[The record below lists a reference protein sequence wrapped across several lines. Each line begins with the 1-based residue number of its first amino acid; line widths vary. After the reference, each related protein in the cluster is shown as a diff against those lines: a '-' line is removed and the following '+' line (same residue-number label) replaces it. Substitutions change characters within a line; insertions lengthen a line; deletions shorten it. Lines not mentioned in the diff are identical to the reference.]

1 MKKKWSDC
9 FPSGESIKKTCRIM
23 RLTLFLLLG
32 MVCSAAANS
41 YSQTARFSVNLK
53 NSTVLD
59 VIKYV
64 EENSNFVFLYRNE
77 DLNLKRT
84 FTVNF
89 QDASIQSIL
98 DEALKGNNVVYNVYD
113 RQIVIRKQANTPSV
127 QPETKKRLTGVVKGS
142 DGTSVPGVSVFVKG
156 TSLGT
161 ITDIDGRFSI
171 EVPPGTKSLGFS
183 FVGMKTIE
191 VPVGSQ
197 TDFQVKMQEE
207 AVGLDEVVAVG
218 YGVAKKRDLT
228 GAVSRVDS
236 RELEN
241 RPVLRVDQML
251 QGQAPGVDVKSISGE
266 PGGGTTIRIRGAR
279 SINATNEPLY
289 VIDGLIGAG
298 DLNSINPDDVLSIDI
313 LKDASSTAIYG
324 SRGANGVIIVTTKR
338 GSAGRDNISVNVSRG
353 VEHLPENRK
362 PELMNAAEFIQFIK
376 DARENIKT
384 PAQLVNDQQYK
395 YANNFDL
402 SKVGEGTDWV
412 DAVTRVSSFTNVNI
426 GASGGNEKLQ
436 YYLSGNYADQ
446 EGIVIGSGFTRY
458 QFRLNLDKQYGKI
471 LKIGTSINF
480 SNTFK
485 NITNVDLGKS
495 TSWTRSAL
503 SLSPT
508 FPLYNEDGSLYSVN
522 NFAYSGGG
530 NFDSPLAYNMR
541 KTQEKGRNILAN
553 FYLDLKLMKGL
564 NFRSNLGMQY
574 NIRRWDYYNPT
585 NMPTKIATNTQI
597 ATAETRFYTDDYL
610 LSENT
615 LTYDF
620 AIDRHKVNMVVGT
633 SWQNNIDQYLMGSA
647 TGFTNDIF
655 MWNNLGAVDQVGQ
668 KVDSNYGENTMIS
681 FLGRANYNFADKY
694 YLTVTG
700 RYDGA
705 SNFALDNKWGFFP
718 SAAVKWRLTEEN
730 FIKDLNAFENLSMK
744 ISYGKSGN
752 QGISNYASLG
762 TLSNSTTGYIFGNNP
777 ALAYYSGRLPSNDL
791 TWETSTQIDLGIEA
805 SILKGRLS
813 AEANYYNT
821 KTKDLL
827 LNVQIPSQTG
837 YSSRLMNLGETFS
850 RGFELMINSRNVEKG
865 KFAWRTQLTLTTN
878 KQEIVDLGPLVKVSV
893 DNNSYGGTT
902 TYYEVGV
909 PLGALYGAYYEG
921 TWKSQAEID
930 QELALPEGQRQFV
943 SPKNMYKPGRMK
955 YRDINQDGLLDQ
967 KDMPYQ
973 GSPNPKVFGRIENN
987 FKYGN
992 WDLDIAFN
1000 ASFGAKMYNDVM
1012 FFMGTGGGDA
1022 VYTNQ
1027 YRFFKD
1033 YWHPTRNPE
1042 SNIPAPNSRD
1052 NVPST
1057 YLLQDASFVRFSTL
1071 KLGYTINTK
1080 KLGMDYIKGAYV
1092 YFSGNNLWLFSDYN
1106 NFDPEVNRSGTSSTV
1121 RGKDDGAYPNSRAFT
1136 FGVKVDF

>member
-1 MKKKWSDC
+1 MKKKWING
-9 FPSGESIKKTCRIM
+9 FPSGECLKKLYRIM
-23 RLTLFLLLG
+23 RLTLILILG
-32 MVCSAAANS
+32 IVCSTMANS
-41 YSQTARFSVNLK
+41 YSQTAKFSVNLK

-59 VIKYV
+59 VIKHV
-64 EENSNFVFLYRNE
+64 EDHSEFVFLYRNE

-84 FTVNF
+84 IDVDF
-89 QDASIQSIL
+89 QNASIQNLL
-98 DEALKGNNVVYNVYD
+98 DEVLKGSNVTYTVYD
-113 RQIVIRKQANTPSV
+113 RQIVIRKQINPDVTV
-127 QPETKKRLTGVVKGS
+127 QKKERRITGITTGS
-142 DGTSVPGVSVFVKG
+142 DGVAIPGVSVFVKG

-161 ITDIDGRFSI
+161 ITDADGKFNLT
-171 EVPPGTKSLGFS
+171 VPGSAKTLVFS
-183 FVGMKTIE
+183 FVGMKMIE
-191 VPVGSQ
+191 KNIGSQ
-197 TDFQVKMQEE
+197 AVFNVLMEE
-207 AVGLDEVVAVG
+207 ETVGLDEVVAVG

-289 VIDGLIGAG
+289 VIDGLVGAG
-298 DLNSINPDDVLSIDI
+298 DLNSINPDDVLSVDI
-313 LKDASSTAIYG
+313 LKDASATAIYG

-338 GSAGRDNISVNVSRG
+338 GTAGGDKISVNVNRG
-353 VEHLPENRK
+353 IEHLPENRK
-362 PELMNAAEFIQFIK
+362 PELFNAAEFVQFIK
-376 DARENIKT
+376 DARENVKT

-395 YANNFDL
+395 YVNSLDL
-402 SKVGEGTDWV
+402 EAIGEGTDWI
-412 DAVTRVSSFTNVNI
+412 DAVTRVSSFTNVNV

-485 NITNVDLGKS
+485 DITNVDLGKS

-508 FPLYNEDGSLYSVN
+508 IPLYNEDGSIFSFN

-530 NFDSPLAYNMR
+530 NFDSPLGYNLR
-541 KTQEKGRNILAN
+541 KTREKSRNILAN
-553 FYLDLKLMKGL
+553 FYLDLQLMKGL

-585 NMPTKIATNTQI
+585 NMPTNIASNTLI
-597 ATAETRFYTDDYL
+597 GYAETRYYTDDYL

-615 LTYDF
+615 LTYNF
-620 AIDRHKVNMVVGT
+620 EIDRHKVNMMVGT
-633 SWQNNIDQYLMGSA
+633 SWQNNTDQYLMGSA
-647 TGFTNDIF
+647 KGFTNDIF
-655 MWNNLGAVDQVGQ
+655 MWNNLGAVDQTGQ
-668 KVDSNYGENTMIS
+668 KVDSDYSENKMIS
-681 FLGRANYNFADKY
+681 FLGRANYNFGDKY
-694 YLTVTG
+694 YLTLTG

-718 SAAVKWRLTEEN
+718 SGAVKWRLTEEN
-730 FIKDLNAFENLSMK
+730 FIKDLNVFENLSMK
-744 ISYGKSGN
+744 VSYGKAGN

-762 TLSNSTTGYIFGNNP
+762 TLSNTTNGYIFGNNP
-777 ALAYYSGRLPSNDL
+777 ALAYYSGRLPNNDL
-791 TWETSTQIDLGIEA
+791 TWETSTQIDLGVEA
-805 SILKGRLS
+805 SVLNGRLS
-813 AEANYYNT
+813 VEANYYNT

-827 LNVQIPSQTG
+827 LNVQIPKQTG

-850 RGFELMINSRNVEKG
+850 RGFELMVNSRNIEKG

-921 TWKSQAEID
+921 TWKSQEEINAEIAKPAG
-930 QELALPEGQRQFV
+930 EREFV
-943 SPKNMYKPGRMK
+943 SPSNKYQPGRMK
-955 YRDINQDGLLDQ
+955 YRDINGDGKLDQ
-967 KDMPYQ
+967 EDMPYQ

-1027 YRFFKD
+1027 YKSYKD

-1071 KLGYTINTK
+1071 KLGYTIDTR
-1080 KLGMDYIKGAYV
+1080 KLGMNYIKGAYV

-1106 NFDPEVNRSGTSSTV
+1106 NFDPEVNKSGTSSTV

-1136 FGVKVDF
+1136 VGVKVEF